1 MIQKHNKPEEAH
13 TGTPGSEGLERIEEL
28 IGLGRY
34 RDARR
39 EPIEARSE
47 QARRRAAY
55 VLEVLGGRLTPQQAA
70 DGLSITVPRYYTVE
84 ERAIRGLAAA
94 CEPLPQGPAPK
105 PEQEIAK
112 LSKRCTE
119 LENELIRFQAL
130 SRAAHR
136 AIGLD
141 LQAPT
146 DTTKGKK
153 GKRKRR
159 KPVVRA
165 LRASA
170 RLTGKAQTRAK
181 KPEKPKP

>member
-1 MIQKHNKPEEAH
+1 MIEKHNKAEDTSTVTPEPED
-13 TGTPGSEGLERIEEL
+13 PEQIEEL
-28 IGLGRY
+28 IGLSKY

-39 EPIEARSE
+39 EPIDRRSE
-47 QARRRAAY
+47 QARQRAAY

-70 DGLSITVPRYYTVE
+70 DGLSITVPRYYTLE
-84 ERAIRGLAAA
+84 ERAVRGLAAA
-94 CEPLPQGPAPK
+94 CEPLPQGPAPRA
-105 PEQEIAK
+105 EQEIAK

-141 LQAPT
+141 LQAHR
-146 DTTKGKK
+146 DKEKK
-153 GKRKRR
+153 GKRKKR
-159 KPVVRA
+159 KPIVRA

-170 RLTGKAQTRAK
+170 RLKGEAQKRAK
-181 KPEKPKP
+181 KTVNPKP

>member
-1 MIQKHNKPEEAH
+1 MIEKHNKGEEPKNVTPE
-13 TGTPGSEGLERIEEL
+13 PEGPEQIEEL

-39 EPIEARSE
+39 EPIETRSE
-47 QARRRAAY
+47 QARQRAAY

-70 DGLSITVPRYYTVE
+70 DGLSITVPRYYTLE
-84 ERAIRGLAAA
+84 ERAMRGLAAA
-94 CEPLPQGPAPK
+94 CEPLPQGPAPRA
-105 PEQEIAK
+105 EQEIAK

-119 LENELIRFQAL
+119 LENELLRYQAL

-141 LQAPT
+141 LKAHR
-146 DTTKGKK
+146 DKEKK
-153 GKRKRR
+153 GKRKKR
-159 KPVVRA
+159 KPLVRA

-170 RLTGKAQTRAK
+170 RLKGESQTRAK
-181 KPEKPKP
+181 KPGTPKP

>member
-1 MIQKHNKPEEAH
+1 MIEKHNNPEE
-13 TGTPGSEGLERIEEL
+13 TQSITPEEEDLEHIDEL
-28 IGLGRY
+28 IGLSTY

-39 EPIEARSE
+39 EPIDTRSE
-47 QARRRAAY
+47 QARTRAAY

-70 DGLSITVPRYYTVE
+70 DGLNITVPRYYTLE
-84 ERAIRGLAAA
+84 ERAVRGLAAA

-105 PEQEIAK
+105 PEQEIAH

-119 LENELIRFQAL
+119 LENEVIRYQAL
-130 SRAAHR
+130 SRVAHR

-141 LQAPT
+141 LKAH
-146 DTTKGKK
+146 KGKEKK
-153 GKRKRR
+153 GKRKKR

-170 RLTGKAQTRAK
+170 RLKGEVQTRAK
-181 KPEKPKP
+181 KIVKPNP